1 MLISKFTKGKPKTV
15 PITTNGVKS
24 NPAHGEVYSIQHYVI
39 KSARDLLHVGGFLWV
54 FQFPPPIN
62 LPPRYN

>member
-24 NPAHGEVYSIQHYVI
+24 NPAHGEVYSIHYVI
-39 KSARDLLHVGGFLWV
+39 KSARDLLHVGGFLLV
-54 FQFPPPIN
+54 LQFPPPIN